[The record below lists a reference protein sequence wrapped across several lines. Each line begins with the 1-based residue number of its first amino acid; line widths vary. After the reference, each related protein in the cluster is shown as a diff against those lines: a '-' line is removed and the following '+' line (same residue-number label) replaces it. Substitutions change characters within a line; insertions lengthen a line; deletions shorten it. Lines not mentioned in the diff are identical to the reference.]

1 MGTVQTKE
9 QHRLAKLE
17 QEKAKN
23 PFKDETPSPKKEEF
37 AKETSPKSVSLVSYN
52 PDQKLIDSYQS
63 NLSKFVNIGVFGG
76 SLNDEKSIE
85 IQKSN
90 QAKSHFMR
98 PENMEKFKK

>member
-37 AKETSPKSVSLVSYN
+37 AKETSP
-52 PDQKLIDSYQS
+52 
-63 NLSKFVNIGVFGG
+63 
-76 SLNDEKSIE
+76 
-85 IQKSN
+85 
-90 QAKSHFMR
+90 
-98 PENMEKFKK
+98 